1 MAGFQVA
8 NVAEALIETQN
19 SFNDFW
25 ENPIREEADIFYK
38 FLLMQSFIQLQF
50 PPSLLSDFW
59 TKDNTALVSI
69 MGEDIFYKYGK
80 KRDARFKEYHQPC
93 DILAN
98 TPCFKSGSTPHLE
111 EEFSAIANFSGT
123 VFHNVEEYYYSDSG
137 SGRLYRTDYY
147 GKILIVERNGSKDKD
162 GKSYDSLDSISIRE
176 GYKYSIRQK

>member
-1 MAGFQVA
+1 
-8 NVAEALIETQN
+8 
-19 SFNDFW
+19 
-25 ENPIREEADIFYK
+25 
-38 FLLMQSFIQLQF
+38 MQSFIQLQF

-80 KRDARFKEYHQPC
+80 KRDARFKEYHQPY

-123 VFHNVEEYYYSDSG
+123 VFHNVEKNYISPLDAKRNLDFSHKCLQIIPIHLAIISG
-137 SGRLYRTDYY
+137 
-147 GKILIVERNGSKDKD
+147 E
-162 GKSYDSLDSISIRE
+162 
-176 GYKYSIRQK
+176 